1 MTIRDITRAATLVLA
16 LVAGLA
22 RGAASQDLEPRA
34 YSASPVGT
42 TFVVAAVG
50 RSSGN
55 VLTDPS
61 LPVEDVQA
69 TLGIATA
76 GAGYTFDLLSRT
88 ALVLAAFPYGRAHA
102 TGRVQEAAAE
112 VSRVGWA
119 DARFKLS
126 VNLIGGKALRRSE
139 FATARRSTIVGVSLT
154 AVAPTGQY
162 FSDKLVNLGSNRWS
176 LKPEAGVSFPLGHF
190 SIDGYAGVWLFGSND
205 QFYPGTRTAR
215 AGAGHRIPGAR
226 ELHLPAKAVGRHRR
240 HLVHRRQ
247 HDRERRRQGRPA
259 AQLPSR
265 RNGFGAPRRAAIAER
280 ILQHRGQHANRG
292 RLQHHDCGLA
302 DGLARSL
309 SDHPSRSSR
318 QSASASDGRS
328 YRCCPRPVLLN
339 APRRPAAR

>member
-205 QFYPGTRTAR
+205 QFYPGTALREQERVIAFQ
-215 AGAGHRIPGAR
+215 GHASYTF
-226 ELHLPAKAVGRHRR
+226 
-240 HLVHRRQ
+240 
-247 HDRERRRQGRPA
+247 RPR
-259 AQLPSR
+259 LW
-265 RNGFGAPRRAAIAER
+265 AAIDGTWYTGGSTTVNGVAKGD
-280 ILQHRGQHANRG
+280 LQRNS
-292 RLQHHDCGLA
+292 RLGATVSVPL
-302 DGLARSL
+302 GG
-309 SDHPSRSSR
+309 R
-318 QSASASDGRS
+318 QSLKGSFSTGASTRIGADFNTMTVAWQMSWLGR
-328 YRCCPRPVLLN
+328 
-339 APRRPAAR
+339 